1 MKREAALF
9 AIGVS
14 VLFGQSA
21 GAPTWKEFSIGA
33 PSKGQNS
40 FDQYGMRTSQVTMK
54 KALSRA
60 YDVPEHRILG
70 PDWLATE
77 RYAITAQVD
86 DAKDFRPLF
95 QQELVTRFHLL
106 AHKESRDV
114 PVYVLKKGESGSV
127 TQSAPS
133 SAGGRGDLSANSIKV
148 SSSSVKA
155 FADNLAD
162 VVERPVFDET
172 GMSGNF
178 DFNLT
183 WKHGNEA
190 ALVAAVKDQLGLQLM
205 SERRSVELLIV
216 DHIEK
221 LQLSQ

>member
-14 VLFGQSA
+14 VLLGQSA
-21 GAPTWKEFSIGA
+21 GSQTWKEFSIGA
-33 PSKGQNS
+33 PSKGPNNFS
-40 FDQYGMRTSQVTMK
+40 QYGMRTSQIPMK
-54 KALSRA
+54 RALSRA
-60 YDVPEHRILG
+60 YDVPEQRILG

-95 QQELVTRFHLL
+95 QQELAARFHLL

-114 PVYVLKKGESGSV
+114 PVYVLKKGDSGSIV
-127 TQSAPS
+127 QGASGS
-133 SAGGRGDLSANSIKV
+133 GGGRGEWSANSIEAT
-148 SSSSVKA
+148 SSSVQR

-162 VVERPVFDET
+162 AIDRPVFDET

-183 WKHGNEA
+183 WKRGNEA
-190 ALVAAVKDQLGLQLM
+190 SLVDAVKDQLGLQLV
-205 SERRSVELLIV
+205 SERRSVELLI
-216 DHIEK
+216 
-221 LQLSQ
+221 